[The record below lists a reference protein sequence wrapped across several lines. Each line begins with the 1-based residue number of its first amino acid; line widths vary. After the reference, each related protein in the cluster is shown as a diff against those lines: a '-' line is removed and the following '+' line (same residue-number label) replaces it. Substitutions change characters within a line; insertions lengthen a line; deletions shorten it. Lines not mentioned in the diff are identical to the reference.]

1 MSVDALLDRA
11 TASVARTIGV
21 CILLMLP
28 VMALAVWG
36 FRLSGFGA
44 GALYFVVWWI
54 ALFGVLPFRA
64 APDGT
69 EVVVP
74 GQDLG
79 APHKPQMRRK
89 AVWTT
94 LVSDVVF
101 IVAVAA
107 FPLAGL

>member
-1 MSVDALLDRA
+1 MFSALLDRA
-11 TASVARTIGV
+11 TTSIPRTLAA
-21 CILLMLP
+21 CILMMLP
-28 VMALAVWG
+28 MLALAVWG

-44 GALYFVVWWI
+44 GALYFVVWWTM
-54 ALFGVLPFRA
+54 LFSVLPFRA

-79 APHKPQMRRK
+79 APHRPQMRRK

-94 LVSDVVF
+94 LVADVVF
-101 IVAVAA
+101 LVAVAA

>member
-11 TASVARTIGV
+11 TASIPRTLGV
-21 CILLMLP
+21 CILLAVP
-28 VMALAVWG
+28 VLLLAVWG

-44 GALYFVVWWI
+44 GALYFVVWWTL
-54 ALFGVLPFRA
+54 LFAVLPFRA

-79 APHKPQMRRK
+79 APHRPQMRRK
-89 AVWTT
+89 ALYTT

-101 IVAVAA
+101 IAAVAA

>member
-1 MSVDALLDRA
+1 LFSALLDRA
-11 TASVARTIGV
+11 TTSIPRTLAA
-21 CILLMLP
+21 CILMMLP
-28 VMALAVWG
+28 MLALAVWG

-44 GALYFVVWWI
+44 GALYFVVWWTM
-54 ALFGVLPFRA
+54 LFSVLPFRA

-79 APHKPQMRRK
+79 APHRPQMRRK

-94 LVSDVVF
+94 LVADVVF
-101 IVAVAA
+101 LVAVAA

>member
-1 MSVDALLDRA
+1 LFSALLDRA
-11 TASVARTIGV
+11 TTSIPRTLAA
-21 CILLMLP
+21 CIALMLP
-28 VMALAVWG
+28 MLALAVWG

-44 GALYFVVWWI
+44 GALYFVVWWTM
-54 ALFGVLPFRA
+54 LFSVLPFRA

-94 LVSDVVF
+94 LIADVVF
-101 IVAVAA
+101 LVAVAA

>member
-1 MSVDALLDRA
+1 MFSALLDRA
-11 TASVARTIGV
+11 TTSIPRTLAA

-28 VMALAVWG
+28 MLALAVWG

-44 GALYFVVWWI
+44 GALYFVVWWTM
-54 ALFGVLPFRA
+54 LFSVLPFRA

-79 APHKPQMRRK
+79 APHRPQMRRK

-94 LVSDVVF
+94 LVAEVVF
-101 IVAVAA
+101 LVAVAA

>member
-1 MSVDALLDRA
+1 MFSALLDRA
-11 TASVARTIGV
+11 TTSIPRTLAA
-21 CILLMLP
+21 CIVLMLP
-28 VMALAVWG
+28 MLALAVWG

-44 GALYFVVWWI
+44 GALYFVVWWTM
-54 ALFGVLPFRA
+54 LFSVLPFRA

-94 LVSDVVF
+94 LVADVVF
-101 IVAVAA
+101 LVAVAA

>member
-1 MSVDALLDRA
+1 MFSALLDRA
-11 TASVARTIGV
+11 TTSIPRTLAA

-28 VMALAVWG
+28 MLALAVWG

-44 GALYFVVWWI
+44 GALYFVVWWTM
-54 ALFGVLPFRA
+54 LFSVLPFRA

-79 APHKPQMRRK
+79 APHRPQMRRK

-94 LVSDVVF
+94 LVADVVF
-101 IVAVAA
+101 LVAVAA

>member
-11 TASVARTIGV
+11 TATIPRTLAV
-21 CILLMLP
+21 CIGLMLP
-28 VMALAVWG
+28 VLALAVWG

-44 GALYFVVWWI
+44 GALYFVIWWI

-89 AVWTT
+89 AVWTR
-94 LVSDVVF
+94 LVWSLVF
-101 IVAVAA
+101 CVGCGA
-107 FPLAGL
+107 FPRAGV

>member
-1 MSVDALLDRA
+1 VSVDALLDRA
-11 TASVARTIGV
+11 TASIPRTLGF

-28 VMALAVWG
+28 MLALAVWG

-44 GALYFVVWWI
+44 GALYFVVWWTV
-54 ALFGVLPFRA
+54 LFAVLPFRA

-101 IVAVAA
+101 ILAVAA

>member
-11 TASVARTIGV
+11 TATIPRTLAV
-21 CILLMLP
+21 CIGLMLP
-28 VMALAVWG
+28 VLALAVWG

-54 ALFGVLPFRA
+54 ALFGVLPFRT

-101 IVAVAA
+101 ILAVAA